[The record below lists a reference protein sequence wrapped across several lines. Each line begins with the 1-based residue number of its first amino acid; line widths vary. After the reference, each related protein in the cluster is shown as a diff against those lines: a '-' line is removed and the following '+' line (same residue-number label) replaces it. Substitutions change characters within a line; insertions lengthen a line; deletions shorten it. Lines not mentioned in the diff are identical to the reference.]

1 MTRLRLYQ
9 ETVLYWMLGILL
21 AAFSLPII
29 EVRTTPSRPLQV
41 VRFHESPKDG
51 GPLNPSR

>member
-9 ETVLYWMLGILL
+9 ETVLFWMLAILL
-21 AAFSLPII
+21 AAFSLPFI

-41 VRFHESPKDG
+41 VRFHEPPKDG